1 MNLSGDFTTHRGDF
15 TAKARL
21 LWISA
26 LAVGIGA
33 LCANVAWLLQRLI
46 YFFTNL
52 FYYQHLSFV
61 HEPELWRQA
70 EKLGLWAIVIP
81 ILGGLIIGLMARYGS
96 ERIRGHGIPEALE
109 AILIGRSRM
118 SPKVA
123 ILKPLSSAIS
133 IGSGGPFGAEG
144 PIIMTGGA
152 CGSIIA
158 QVFQLT
164 AAERKTLL
172 VAGAAGGMTATFG
185 TPVAAILL
193 AVELLLFEWKPRS
206 LFPVA
211 VACAMAMAVRPGL
224 ALEGPPLFAVP
235 LHQALDIIGMGS
247 AVVVGVLAGIF
258 ALLLTL
264 AVYTWEDLFHKLP
277 FHWMWWPALGG
288 LAIGVGGYFQPRAL
302 GVGYDIIEDLLRG
315 ELAAKTL
322 LLLVFI
328 KGFIWSCSLG
338 SGTSG
343 GVLAP
348 LLIMGGALGSLI
360 SRILPDHNASLWAL
374 IGMAA
379 IMGGTMRSPF
389 TGIVFALELTWDV
402 KVLPALMIASFV
414 AYAFTVL
421 FMRRSILTEKVA
433 RHGYHISREYSVD
446 PLERSSIGDVMT
458 RDVITIPAAMPVL
471 EVLKRYFSG
480 GGTHRHQ
487 GYPVVDEKNHLLGV
501 ITRTSL
507 LEDWVARGLNP
518 ELASDVATMS
528 VIIAYDLIHRA
539 PIKAFAWESC
549 RVAAE
554 RLAEGGVGRLIVVAD
569 DDPQKIVGVVT
580 RSDLLKPRAREVEEE
595 IKRERFIGVRP
606 VAADDAE
613 D

>member
-1 MNLSGDFTTHRGDF
+1 MNPKGDF
-15 TAKARL
+15 TAEVRL
-21 LWISA
+21 LWISGIA
-26 LAVGIGA
+26 AGIGA
-33 LCANVAWLLQRLI
+33 LCAAVAWLLQGLI

-52 FYYQHLSFV
+52 FYYQQFSFV
-61 HEPELWRQA
+61 HEPELWRRA
-70 EKLGLWAIVIP
+70 AKLGPWAILIP

-158 QVFQLT
+158 QLFQLT

-185 TPVAAILL
+185 TPVASVLL

-211 VACAMAMAVRPGL
+211 VACAMAVTVRPGL
-224 ALEGPPLFAVP
+224 GLEGPPLFKVP
-235 LHQALDIIGMGS
+235 QHNPLDLLGMGS
-247 AVVVGVLAGIF
+247 ATVVGVLAGIF

-264 AVYTWEDLFHKLP
+264 AVYTWEDLFHRLP

-302 GVGYDIIEDLLRG
+302 GVGYAIIQDLLKG
-315 ELAAKTL
+315 EFAVGIL
-322 LLLVFI
+322 LPLILV
-328 KGFIWSCSLG
+328 KSFIWSCSLG

-360 SRILPDHNASLWAL
+360 ARILPGHDASLWAL
-374 IGMAA
+374 VGMAS
-379 IMGGTMRSPF
+379 IMGGCMRSPF

-402 KVLPALMIASFV
+402 KMLPPLLIASFV
-414 AYAFTVL
+414 AYGFTVL
-421 FMRRSILTEKVA
+421 FMKRSILTEKVA
-433 RHGYHISREYSVD
+433 RRGYHISREYSVD
-446 PLERSSIGDVMT
+446 PLERSNLGDVMT
-458 RDVITIPAAMPVL
+458 RNVTTIPAAMPVVEL
-471 EVLKRYFSG
+471 LKRYFHSG
-480 GGTHRHQ
+480 GMHRHQ
-487 GYPVVDEKNHLLGV
+487 AYPVVDEKGLVLGV
-501 ITRTSL
+501 ITRTNM
-507 LEDWVARGLNP
+507 LEDWVARGMNP
-518 ELASDVATMS
+518 DLASDVATMN
-528 VIIAYDLIHRA
+528 VIIAYDLIQRA
-539 PIKAFAWESC
+539 PITAFAWESC
-549 RVAAE
+549 RTAAE
-554 RLAEGGVGRLIVVAD
+554 RMAEAGVGRLIVVAD
-569 DDPQKIVGVVT
+569 EDLRKMIGIVT

-595 IKRERFIGVRP
+595 IKRERFIGGRA